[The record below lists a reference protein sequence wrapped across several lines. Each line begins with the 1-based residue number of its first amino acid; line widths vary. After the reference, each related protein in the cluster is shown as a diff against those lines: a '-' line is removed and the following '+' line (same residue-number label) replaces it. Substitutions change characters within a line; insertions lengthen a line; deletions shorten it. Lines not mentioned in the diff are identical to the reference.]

1 MNIGITGA
9 TGFVGSRIAAVARE
23 DGHRVIAFSRGGGK
37 GDARFDEM
45 RGLSTGTPLDFTRC
59 DALVHLAGENVKGL
73 WTREKRARILSS
85 RVGGTRHVVESLA
98 TASPRPRVLVSASAI
113 GFYGETGDN
122 AVDENSPG
130 GAGFLADVSR
140 AWEAEALKAEVLG
153 VRVAILRIAVV
164 LGRGGALAAM
174 LPVFRLGLGGRLGSG
189 RQWMS
194 WIHMDDLA
202 ALALEAATNDQ
213 WSGVFNASAPEPVRN
228 AEFTASLARAVRRPA
243 FLPVPAFALRAA
255 LGEFAGELLGSKR
268 VLPRRAEAAGFRFQ
282 FPTLDA
288 ALAEILN
295 LKSQP

>member
-1 MNIGITGA
+1 
-9 TGFVGSRIAAVARE
+9 
-23 DGHRVIAFSRGGGK
+23 
-37 GDARFDEM
+37 
-45 RGLSTGTPLDFTRC
+45 
-59 DALVHLAGENVKGL
+59 
-73 WTREKRARILSS
+73 
-85 RVGGTRHVVESLA
+85 
-98 TASPRPRVLVSASAI
+98 VLVSASAI